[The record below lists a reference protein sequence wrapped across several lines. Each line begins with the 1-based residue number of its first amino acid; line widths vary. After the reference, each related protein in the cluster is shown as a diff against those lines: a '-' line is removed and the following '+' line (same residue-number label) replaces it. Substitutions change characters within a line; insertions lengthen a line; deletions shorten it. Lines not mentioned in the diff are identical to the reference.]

1 MGGWSLFHMVKGR
14 AHSGQVYIRNTLREF
29 LQHWQKHFIMYP
41 GKSLIEMEKKILVRL
56 LAALNES
63 Q

>member
-1 MGGWSLFHMVKGR
+1 MVKGR